1 MKIKPPL
8 FIIWFLPT
16 VRDQFSSS
24 EFWTFSKQLQE
35 INSTVETLPLSLS
48 YSHIAAWK
56 VSPADFSTPCLSLS
70 LPISLF
76 LSLSLS
82 FTLSLCLFH
91 SLSLSVIL
99 SLYLSL
105 SLSHFFPHSLF
116 CENYIPPIVSF
127 TLLSIAIYISSIFL
141 LYVFF

>member
-56 VSPADFSTPCLSLS
+56 VSPADFATPCLSLS
-70 LPISLF
+70 FLIS
-76 LSLSLS
+76 
-82 FTLSLCLFH
+82 LFH
-91 SLSLSVIL
+91 SLSLP
-99 SLYLSL
+99 LSL
-105 SLSHFFPHSLF
+105 SLTLYHSLFLPLTSTLSHFFPHSLF